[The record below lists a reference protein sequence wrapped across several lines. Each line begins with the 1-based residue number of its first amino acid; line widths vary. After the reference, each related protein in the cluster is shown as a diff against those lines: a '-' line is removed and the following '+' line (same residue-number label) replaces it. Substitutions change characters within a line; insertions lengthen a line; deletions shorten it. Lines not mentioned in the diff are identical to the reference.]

1 MSDVKCS
8 LLKPFGSTILKSELP
23 DDLVKDFSNDLSK
36 IRQDPKLVDE
46 HKFGHKL
53 AGNLYKELLI
63 SHDTMLKWKQKYFD
77 RLIIHYA
84 TSHYKNKKVRQ
95 VIITSAWHNIQKSGD
110 FNPCHTHTHFEDRF
124 VSPDISSVGYIKLPQ
139 SMSEYKHTKPH
150 HSVGGFIEFMEG
162 TEDIFTNAN
171 YLLQPILKDFYIFP
185 SSLRHAVYPF
195 HSSSDTDER
204 ISFSFNAK
212 VVFSES

>member
-77 RLIIHYA
+77 RLIVHYA
-84 TSHYKNKKVRQ
+84 TSHYKNKTNKYYFRGDDNFQSILNNNLKLRKIMSNKHRQ
-95 VIITSAWHNIQKSGD
+95 IYVDKM
-110 FNPCHTHTHFEDRF
+110 RKKF
-124 VSPDISSVGYIKLPQ
+124 VDKKGIKL
-139 SMSEYKHTKPH
+139 
-150 HSVGGFIEFMEG
+150 V
-162 TEDIFTNAN
+162 
-171 YLLQPILKDFYIFP
+171 
-185 SSLRHAVYPF
+185 R
-195 HSSSDTDER
+195 
-204 ISFSFNAK
+204 
-212 VVFSES
+212 